1 MDSILL
7 NEFIDY
13 VENQTKL
20 SNNQKYVQD
29 DRGVYQKDLY
39 IKNVISETK
48 ELIKYGEEVIAIE
61 NMLDNL
67 CEVSLFIDVYAI
79 ELLRKT
85 LNGKVPERIEK
96 ILNSFTEN

>member
-85 LNGKVPERIEK
+85 FNGKVPERIEK